1 MLYEDEDVPVDSP
14 PDEPELVPP
23 PLAVGAAVGAA
34 GREGAGTRVVVEG
47 WVTNG
52 RMSSLVL
59 LLGKPAM
66 ATPAKRA
73 STTTARRSH
82 CWLRTPS
89 L

>member
-14 PDEPELVPP
+14 PDEPELV
-23 PLAVGAAVGAA
+23 VGAA

-47 WVTNG
+47 WVTKG

-82 CWLRTPS
+82 CWLRIPS

>member
-14 PDEPELVPP
+14 PDEPELV
-23 PLAVGAAVGAA
+23 LAVGAAVGAA

-47 WVTNG
+47 WVTKG

-82 CWLRTPS
+82 CWLRIPS